1 MYRDKGA
8 IRRRRIEQLNTRA
21 QQKSERG
28 QKRER
33 RMICVKAAIRLKRN
47 EKRTKQSA
55 KHKNENSNTRRDQKT
70 KNERTG
76 KSIVPLPSAS
86 TSLIMSCNSASVGFW
101 PRDRMTVPTRSQFL
115 QRSVNAIYQKFFI
128 VSEFDLAK
136 NNFKISKGSFPSS
149 YSRILPISLSLSLYL
164 FLVRFESRNTL
175 KKCQRSLALALKT
188 GS

>member
-1 MYRDKGA
+1 M
-8 IRRRRIEQLNTRA
+8 
-21 QQKSERG
+21 SP
-28 QKRER
+28 
-33 RMICVKAAIRLKRN
+33 KAAIRLKRN

-55 KHKNENSNTRRDQKT
+55 KRKNETQTHTERSKNQKRT
-70 KNERTG
+70 YWKVDRAVTIGIDFVDHVLQLCLGRVLTERSHDGTCAFT
-76 KSIVPLPSAS
+76 I
-86 TSLIMSCNSASVGFW
+86 
-101 PRDRMTVPTRSQFL
+101 L
-115 QRSVNAIYQKFFI
+115 QRSVNAIQQKFFI

-149 YSRILPISLSLSLYL
+149 YSRILPISLSLSL